1 MVRKTNKVVDTTS
14 VRALD
19 PKDPD
24 TVYLGD
30 EPLFALQPE
39 PDLRNIAIGRALNWY
54 SKFFGKKDAK
64 NMLIQFLELNNKK
77 NEIKIIKKVNESDIN
92 SSIVWLSR
100 MNLRGL
106 VLNEFEKLRVDNEII
121 RLVNLVE
128 KPEVKTSQ
136 TSIVKENEE
145 NKPVVRTNVQEIM
158 KEKAREAGGEL
169 EGMFDE
175 FILLGCPTKHNFK
188 PIEEV
193 AKKNILSQHI
203 SILTEAW
210 RIKLEEYNNVLVSTD
225 EQLVEGYSNFTK
237 AQIKNI
243 IKFIELVLTDL
254 NGYVNIKKVN
264 KAPRV
269 RKAVPLEKQV
279 SKLKYLKE
287 FKDPAQKLDLVSLH
301 PVKLHG
307 SSEAWVYDTAKRK
320 LHHYVADE
328 YSKTFTV
335 KGNTL
340 VGFDNN
346 KSEVKLLRKP
356 NEQIKEIMGSKP
368 AARKFFDSIK
378 AVSTQPNGRFND
390 SMIILKAF

>member
-1 MVRKTNKVVDTTS
+1 MIRKTNKVVDTTS

-24 TVYLGD
+24 TTYLGT
-30 EPLFALQPE
+30 EPLFAMQPE
-39 PDLRNIAIGRALNWY
+39 PELRNIAINRALNWY

-64 NMLIQFLELNNKK
+64 NMLIQFLELNDKK
-77 NEIKIIKKVNESDIN
+77 NELKVIKKVNESDVN
-92 SSIVWLSR
+92 TSIIWLTR

-106 VLNEFEKLRVDNEII
+106 NLSEVEQLRVNNEIK
-121 RLVNLVE
+121 RLVNIVE

-136 TSIVKENEE
+136 TSIVKDTEE
-145 NKPVVRTNVQEIM
+145 KQTVIRANVQEIM

-169 EGMFDE
+169 EGLFDE

-193 AKKNILSQHI
+193 AKKNILPQHI

-210 RIKLEEYNNVLVSTD
+210 RSKLEEFNNVLNATD

-237 AQIKNI
+237 AQVKNI
-243 IKFIELVLTDL
+243 IKFIDLVLTDL
-254 NGYVNIKKVN
+254 NGYINVKKAS
-264 KAPRV
+264 KTPRV
-269 RKAVPLEKQV
+269 RKAVPVEKQV

-307 SSEAWVYDTAKRK
+307 ASEAWVYDCAKRK

>member
-269 RKAVPLEKQV
+269 RKAVPVEKQV

-368 AARKFFDSIK
+368 VARKFFDSIK